1 MVLVINT
8 GSSSIK
14 YQLINMNTEETV
26 IRGIV
31 EHIGEESI
39 ITQKMKNG
47 DIHSHSIYL
56 PDHRAAFYHFLS
68 LLEKKNEINVIGHRV
83 AHGGTYYAEPTLI
96 TDEVIANI
104 ETLAEFAPLHNSA
117 NALGIRICQ
126 EVFGEDLPQVAVFDT
141 AFHKD
146 IPLHAFLYPIP
157 YRYYMEYG
165 VRRFGFHGIS
175 HRYVSERCAQLMGRQ
190 ELKIISCHLGNGC
203 SVAAIKNGICM
214 DTSMGFTPNEGL
226 MMGTRSGSVDPYVL
240 NYIAKR
246 EGLSIEVLL
255 ELCNQESGLL
265 GISGESNDYRELMAS
280 NCERANLAVH
290 MQQYQILKTIGS
302 YLAVLDGADAIIFT
316 GGIGERVPQLRE
328 YICESL
334 HYAGVIMDKE
344 ANVSTETEK
353 CISTEVSKIAVFVIP
368 TNEEL
373 MIARDTIS
381 AINDNKEK
389 SGCCCRRNYD

>member
-39 ITQKMKNG
+39 ITQKMRNG
-47 DIHSHSIYL
+47 DIHSHGIYL

-68 LLEKKNEINVIGHRV
+68 LLEKKNEINVVGHRV

-117 NALGIRICQ
+117 NALGIRICR
-126 EVFGEDLPQVAVFDT
+126 EVFGEKLPQVAVFDT

-146 IPLHAFLYPIP
+146 IAPHAFLYPIP
-157 YRYYMEYG
+157 YRYYTEYG

-190 ELKIISCHLGNGC
+190 EPKIISCHLGNGC
-203 SVAAIKNGICM
+203 SIAAIRNGVCL
-214 DTSMGFTPNEGL
+214 DTSMGFTPNEGV

>member
-1 MVLVINT
+1 MVLVVNT

-31 EHIGEESI
+31 EHIGKESI
-39 ITQKMKNG
+39 ITQKIKNG
-47 DIHSHSIYL
+47 CIHSHSIYL
-56 PDHRAAFYHFLS
+56 PDHRSAFYHLLS
-68 LLEKKNEINVIGHRV
+68 CLEKKEEIRAIGHRV
-83 AHGGTYYAEPTLI
+83 AHGGTYYTEPTLI
-96 TDEVIANI
+96 TDEVITNI

-117 NALGIRICQ
+117 NALGIRICR

-146 IPLHAFLYPIP
+146 IPPHAFLYPIP
-157 YRYYMEYG
+157 YRYYADYG

-175 HRYVSERCAQLMGRQ
+175 HRYVSERCAQLMGRR

-203 SVAAIKNGICM
+203 SVAAIRNGVCL
-214 DTSMGFTPNEGL
+214 DTSMGFTPNEGV
-226 MMGTRSGSVDPYVL
+226 MMGTRSGSIDPYALSYV
-240 NYIAKR
+240 AKR
-246 EGLSIEVLL
+246 EGCSYESLL
-255 ELCNQESGLL
+255 EICNIESGLL
-265 GISGESNDYRELMAS
+265 GISGESNDYRELMVS

-328 YICESL
+328 YICKSL
-334 HYAGVIMDKE
+334 HYAGVVMDKE
-344 ANVSTETEK
+344 TNDSTETEK
-353 CISTEVSKIAVFVIP
+353 RISADMSKIVVFVIP

-373 MIARDTIS
+373 VIARDTIS

-389 SGCCCRRNYD
+389 SDCCYGRNYD